1 MSAEQL
7 GEMRE
12 TDEQAFDNVFQQA
25 SFKEY
30 VFCVRAKV
38 DTFNVSTTTCYVL
51 VLYHALCVCA
61 NGVYEVCCVV

>member
-25 SFKEY
+25 NFKEY
-30 VFCVRAKV
+30 VFHVRAKWI
-38 DTFNVSTTTCYVL
+38 L
-51 VLYHALCVCA
+51 LM
-61 NGVYEVCCVV
+61 